1 MNKKNVPQR
10 NYPCSN
16 YLAQYRVPTF
26 KAGQENLAGSEVKLK
41 QGRWKTRFFYRLNVI
56 QR

>member
-10 NYPCSN
+10 NYSCSN
-16 YLAQYRVPTF
+16 YLAQYRVPAF

-41 QGRWKTRFFYRLNVI
+41 QGRLKTRFFFI
-56 QR
+56 D